1 MNIYLE
7 SVNLDEIRNAAAA
20 GLADGVA
27 FSQTA
32 SSADDAIDANT
43 RERLEEISREFA
55 FPICVPVGAVTSG
68 DIYTEARELAKVSD
82 HVVVQIPLVED
93 SLVPMCRLTAE
104 GVVVCATFV
113 FSPAQAILAA
123 KAGAAAVRVDL
134 DDLNSYG
141 QASARALA
149 EIKSVLEAGDEE
161 CDVMAASPRSA
172 VDFAECVLAGA
183 DIVCVTPDTLRNLV
197 VHPLSDRGIDKFLS
211 QLAKRP
217 KSRTST

>member
-20 GLADGVA
+20 GLAGGVA
-27 FSQTA
+27 FTHTA
-32 SSADDAIDANT
+32 SVANAVDANT

-93 SLVPMCRLTAE
+93 SLIPMARLTAE

-113 FSPAQAILAA
+113 FSAAQAIIAA
-123 KAGAAAVRVDL
+123 KAGAAAVRVTL
-134 DDLNSYG
+134 DELETYG
-141 QASARALA
+141 QMATRTGA
-149 EIKSVLEAGDEE
+149 EIKSALESGEEE
-161 CDVMAASPRSA
+161 CDVMAASPRS
-172 VDFAECVLAGA
+172 VIQFTECALAGA
-183 DIVCVTPDTLRNLV
+183 DIVCLTPEALRNLV

-211 QLAKRP
+211 ELSRRH
-217 KSRTST
+217 KSRTTT

>member
-7 SVNLDEIRNAAAA
+7 SVNLDEIRNAAEA

-27 FSQTA
+27 FSQP
-32 SSADDAIDANT
+32 SFSDDANIK
-43 RERLEEISREFA
+43 ERLEEIAREFA

-93 SLVPMCRLTAE
+93 SLIPMTRLTAE

-113 FSPAQAILAA
+113 FSAAQAIIAA
-123 KAGAAAVRVDL
+123 KAGAASVRISL
-134 DDLNSYG
+134 DDLENYG
-141 QASARALA
+141 QAGTRMLS
-149 EIKSVLEAGDEE
+149 EIKSVLEAGEEE

-172 VDFAECVLAGA
+172 VQFAECALAGT

-217 KSRTST
+217 KSRTPT

>member
-7 SVNLDEIRNAAAA
+7 SVDLDEIRNAAAA
-20 GLADGVA
+20 GLVGGVA
-27 FSQTA
+27 FTHTA
-32 SSADDAIDANT
+32 SVANAVDANT

-93 SLVPMCRLTAE
+93 SLIPMARLTAE

-113 FSPAQAILAA
+113 FSAAQAIIAA
-123 KAGAAAVRVDL
+123 KAGAAAVRITL
-134 DDLNSYG
+134 DELEAYG
-141 QASARALA
+141 QVATRTVA
-149 EIKSVLEAGDEE
+149 EIKSALESGEEE

-172 VDFAECVLAGA
+172 IQFTECALAGA
-183 DIVCVTPDTLRNLV
+183 DIVCLTPEALRNLV

-211 QLAKRP
+211 ELSRRH
-217 KSRTST
+217 KSRTTT